1 MTEFFGYLKKIKRV
15 PLLQFYLQS
24 VKSKTIDKFDV
35 LFVLLLD
42 FIIIALNVIVV
53 SGTPDE
59 KPKSLLQNIIFNSN
73 CDERIVVLYYVQQ
86 SLVNP
91 NESRKKRSRS
101 DYL

>member
-1 MTEFFGYLKKIKRV
+1 MLNSWRDRVFWLFKTNKRI

-42 FIIIALNVIVV
+42 LIIIALNVIVV

-59 KPKSLLQNIIFNSN
+59 KQKH
-73 CDERIVVLYYVQQ
+73 YY
-86 SLVNP
+86 NT
-91 NESRKKRSRS
+91 
-101 DYL
+101 